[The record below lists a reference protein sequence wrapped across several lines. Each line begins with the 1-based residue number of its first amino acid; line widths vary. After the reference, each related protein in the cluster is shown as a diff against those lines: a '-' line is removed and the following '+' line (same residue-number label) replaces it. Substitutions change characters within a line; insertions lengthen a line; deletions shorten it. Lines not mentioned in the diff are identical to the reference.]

1 MRQGLEAG
9 PRGRRQASR
18 QEAGLE
24 AGGRPRGRRQASRQ
38 EAGLEAGGRPR
49 GRRQASRQEAG
60 LEAMES
66 AIDAI
71 ESGAKQR
78 LG

>member
-1 MRQGLEAG
+1 ME
-9 PRGRRQASR
+9 
-18 QEAGLE
+18 
-24 AGGRPRGRRQASRQ
+24 RPAAKQASRQ